1 MRVRAAALLALLA
14 AAAAAAESAAVPA
27 PSPPDAASDETVERH
42 SLPGGGVRELVY
54 RRGALAEERVTDSL
68 GALLEEILYAS
79 APPAE
84 ASSDSPSKVLPE
96 SAPFESRKY
105 LRSKSGRLDRVEAR
119 DSGGELVGSLDYRYD
134 RSGRLLG
141 VASTGSFG
149 PGGAGMISTGGPPQG
164 SWIAAGSS
172 TTASSFDEQ
181 GRPLVLKTMLDGKA
195 VLVERRTYGAGPN
208 PVRIET
214 EDLDSGA
221 LAAIDGDESGK
232 PMLRKDSIRGK
243 ETSRT
248 EYRYDDEGRLVE
260 ETARDAAG
268 GLLSRSLS
276 YGEDGALRRE
286 ETRKDGTLMSAVEYV
301 EGGRVEELYL
311 GGELI
316 VKATYAAGRKVRDE
330 FFSGGESVR
339 RKDYK

>member
-1 MRVRAAALLALLA
+1 MRVRAAAALAALLA
-14 AAAAAAESAAVPA
+14 AAAAAAAPA
-27 PSPPDAASDETVERH
+27 TPDSASDETVESH
-42 SLPGGGVRELVY
+42 SLPGGGARELVY

-68 GALLEEILYAS
+68 GALLEEILYGA

-84 ASSDSPSKVLPE
+84 ASPGSPSKDAAE
-96 SAPFESRKY
+96 SAPLESRKY
-105 LRSKSGRLDRVEAR
+105 LRSKSGRLERVEAR

-149 PGGAGMISTGGPPQG
+149 PGGAGMISAGGPPRG

-172 TTASSFDEQ
+172 TTASSFDEL

-208 PVRIET
+208 PARIET
-214 EDLDSGA
+214 EDLESGA
-221 LAAIDGDESGK
+221 LTAIDDDESGR
-232 PMLRKDSIRGK
+232 PILRKDSIRGK

-248 EYRYDDEGRLVE
+248 AYRYDEGGRLVE
-260 ETARDAAG
+260 ETSRDAAG

-301 EGGRVEELYL
+301 EGGRVEELYR
-311 GGELI
+311 GGELF
-316 VKATYAAGRKVRDE
+316 VKATYADGRKVRDE
-330 FFSGGESVR
+330 FYSEGESVR